1 MTSSSLRW
9 IALGVLLTFAAS
21 FQVSAERMNCKVEGD
36 VLGPQRLTWSATTK
50 VAEIDLESGTYR
62 GVVSRVQQRENG
74 QKVNFIF
81 KGVEGE
87 AETEFMIFPA
97 AAGYGVVGVGY
108 DYADGERSL
117 ATSHGHY
124 PAACIAETLQD
135 GS

>member
-1 MTSSSLRW
+1 MTSSSLRKLL
-9 IALGVLLTFAAS
+9 LGLWLTFAAS

-36 VLGPQRLTWSATTK
+36 VLGPQRLTWNAKTK

-62 GVVSRVQQRENG
+62 GVVARIQQRENG
-74 QKVNFIF
+74 QKVNFVF
-81 KGVEGE
+81 KGIDGE

-108 DYADGERSL
+108 DYADGERFL

-124 PAACIAETLQD
+124 PAACMGEASQD
-135 GS
+135 ES